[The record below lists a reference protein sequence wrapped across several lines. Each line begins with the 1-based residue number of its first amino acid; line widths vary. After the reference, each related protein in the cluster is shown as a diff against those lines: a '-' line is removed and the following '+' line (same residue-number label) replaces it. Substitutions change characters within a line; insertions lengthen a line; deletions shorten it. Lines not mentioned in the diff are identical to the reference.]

1 MRCPGA
7 SSLGSLILY
16 RYVVRPI
23 SALMS
28 HLSDM
33 EQGTLAQA
41 PVPVQRDEI
50 SLLFHRYNQMIQRLQ
65 KLIDEI
71 YVPAAAPKAG

>member
-1 MRCPGA
+1 
-7 SSLGSLILY
+7 
-16 RYVVRPI
+16 
-23 SALMS
+23 MS